1 MEGPHVVRPLRPAQC
16 HASLFDQLGGVFE
29 AQPSRSYSGDD
40 AEPERRAEGNPLKR
54 SWSFDERKFGQ
65 LAHGGGDARER
76 GPDAHAAHHPRTA
89 MMPPPPPLDQDTRR
103 QLDEFEEVISRMET
117 MSGGD
122 TSSRHS
128 AMPPPPPPP
137 PAYPGAAHAQRS
149 PAHHHHLGM
158 QQHLHAQQSHMPPPP
173 PPQQQ
178 QQVQQQPQ
186 QELLQAVL
194 QHHQQQYESGTG
206 GQSVGGY
213 ECRGSQMEIGGE
225 NFLSPTSESHLS
237 IPQQVSPHVSPHVSQ
252 QVSPHVSQQVSPHV
266 SQQVSPH
273 VSQQVSPH
281 VSQHVSP
288 HVSRQGS
295 PHVSPQVSPFT
306 SPHTSPSAAATPP
319 IHSRPST
326 PQSCPPSRRSSSEM
340 APSSLQLPSLSQ
352 SLSQPSTPTPQ
363 VKIEVTGPWEG
374 GGGGGASGRD
384 GRVLGLPPPAPPSNV
399 KAMPTTSRTQLKQQL
414 MRQQLQQQQEQ
425 RDRDARMQQ
434 QQMHQQQMQHLQ
446 PGQQGRPQ
454 HQQHQQQHQQHQHPQ
469 QQPQLQH
476 PPQPAQQPQEP
487 IAIPTSVPQD
497 VPPQVLQVQTRLENP
512 TFYHVLQSQRRQVL
526 QFLSGSGSPGDA
538 SGSGPP
544 HPNHPPAWPHSDPGV
559 AMKPTHPGAPNAST
573 SGAGGS
579 SSSVGGAVAVSAP
592 RVLARGPCSPEAA
605 STSRTAA
612 STPAPSTAPASVV
625 SSVIS
630 SSAASLSDASE
641 VEDVIDEI
649 LNLEEGLDA
658 SDNLKAYDQVNNM
671 PSSMNTVPG
680 SICDLLGLNGYMG
693 KTANSCPPDLPQV
706 KNETTPINDQQMVAY
721 MKDRQKKDNH
731 NMIERRR
738 RFNINDRIKEL
749 ATLLPK
755 SNEPYFELVRD
766 LRHNKGQI
774 LKASVDYIKR
784 LKLDTEYNKEVEL
797 KRRALEQ
804 QNRQLLLRIQELE
817 SKLRSNGIKV
827 EETNIDQ
834 SLLLSTIIK
843 SEVVNNT
850 GEQNDMKKELLDD
863 FTSGG
868 FNLDLMDDDGPAFT
882 SDPVFS
888 SPQVSSPNSS
898 HHSFD
903 DALTPDSMDI
913 VA

>member
-1 MEGPHVVRPLRPAQC
+1 MPAYIVKIRKREDLSCLPGIQKGGTTVYKIKLNNNNNNNNN
-16 HASLFDQLGGVFE
+16 SDQNGGVN
-29 AQPSRSYSGDD
+29 G
-40 AEPERRAEGNPLKR
+40 GNNNNNNN
-54 SWSFDERKFGQ
+54 SVS
-65 LAHGGGDARER
+65 
-76 GPDAHAAHHPRTA
+76 HHNNHN
-89 MMPPPPPLDQDTRR
+89 Q
-103 QLDEFEEVISRMET
+103 QNHSN
-117 MSGGD
+117 
-122 TSSRHS
+122 SS
-128 AMPPPPPPP
+128 
-137 PAYPGAAHAQRS
+137 
-149 PAHHHHLGM
+149 
-158 QQHLHAQQSHMPPPP
+158 
-173 PPQQQ
+173 
-178 QQVQQQPQ
+178 
-186 QELLQAVL
+186 
-194 QHHQQQYESGTG
+194 
-206 GQSVGGY
+206 
-213 ECRGSQMEIGGE
+213 
-225 NFLSPTSESHLS
+225 
-237 IPQQVSPHVSPHVSQ
+237 
-252 QVSPHVSQQVSPHV
+252 
-266 SQQVSPH
+266 
-273 VSQQVSPH
+273 
-281 VSQHVSP
+281 
-288 HVSRQGS
+288 
-295 PHVSPQVSPFT
+295 VSPQQSP
-306 SPHTSPSAAATPP
+306 
-319 IHSRPST
+319 
-326 PQSCPPSRRSSSEM
+326 
-340 APSSLQLPSLSQ
+340 
-352 SLSQPSTPTPQ
+352 
-363 VKIEVTGPWEG
+363 TG
-374 GGGGGASGRD
+374 ANV
-384 GRVLGLPPPAPPSNV
+384 VL
-399 KAMPTTSRTQLKQQL
+399 
-414 MRQQLQQQQEQ
+414 
-425 RDRDARMQQ
+425 
-434 QQMHQQQMQHLQ
+434 
-446 PGQQGRPQ
+446 
-454 HQQHQQQHQQHQHPQ
+454 
-469 QQPQLQH
+469 
-476 PPQPAQQPQEP
+476 
-487 IAIPTSVPQD
+487 
-497 VPPQVLQVQTRLENP
+497 NP
-512 TFYHVLQSQRRQVL
+512 L
-526 QFLSGSGSPGDA
+526 
-538 SGSGPP
+538 
-544 HPNHPPAWPHSDPGV
+544 
-559 AMKPTHPGAPNAST
+559 
-573 SGAGGS
+573 
-579 SSSVGGAVAVSAP
+579 SVGAH
-592 RVLARGPCSPEAA
+592 
-605 STSRTAA
+605 RTAA
-612 STPAPSTAPASVV
+612 LTASANSPLCASVRGASTNDSTRNQLNDSLRPLGYSV
-625 SSVIS
+625 EKRTVKVEEFARNKLCSVIGKS
-630 SSAASLSDASE
+630 SCNK

-850 GEQNDMKKELLDD
+850 GEQNDMKKVRCNYSLPGSLLDELLDD

>member
-1 MEGPHVVRPLRPAQC
+1 MQHNLRAQ
-16 HASLFDQLGGVFE
+16 H
-29 AQPSRSYSGDD
+29 
-40 AEPERRAEGNPLKR
+40 
-54 SWSFDERKFGQ
+54 
-65 LAHGGGDARER
+65 
-76 GPDAHAAHHPRTA
+76 
-89 MMPPPPPLDQDTRR
+89 
-103 QLDEFEEVISRMET
+103 
-117 MSGGD
+117 
-122 TSSRHS
+122 
-128 AMPPPPPPP
+128 
-137 PAYPGAAHAQRS
+137 
-149 PAHHHHLGM
+149 
-158 QQHLHAQQSHMPPPP
+158 SHMPPPP

-178 QQVQQQPQ
+178 QQQQQVEQ
-186 QELLQAVL
+186 RELLQAVL
-194 QHHQQQYESGTG
+194 QHHQQQQYESGAA
-206 GQSVGGY
+206 GQGVGGY
-213 ECRGSQMEIGGE
+213 ECGRGGGQMEIGGE
-225 NFLSPTSESHLS
+225 NFLSPTSEAHLS

-281 VSQHVSP
+281 VS
-288 HVSRQGS
+288 RQCS

-326 PQSCPPSRRSSSEM
+326 PLSCPPSRRSSSEM
-340 APSSLQLPSLSQ
+340 APSSLQLPSHSQ

-374 GGGGGASGRD
+374 GGGASGMD

-446 PGQQGRPQ
+446 PGQQGRQQHQQ
-454 HQQHQQQHQQHQHPQ
+454 HQQHQQQQQQQ

-544 HPNHPPAWPHSDPGV
+544 HPHHPPAWPHSDPGV
-559 AMKPTHPGAPNAST
+559 AMKPTHPGAANAST

-693 KTANSCPPDLPQV
+693 KTPNSCPPDLPQV

-817 SKLRSNGIKV
+817 SKLRTNGIKV

-850 GEQNDMKKELLDD
+850 GEQNEMKKVRCNYNLPGSLLDELLDD